1 MGVLPLRTSLN
12 DSLLTTNIFSA
23 VLSYQ
28 EIEDL
33 MIEGRETAGLF
44 TENFPYHVQLLFNN
58 NINPIFG
65 TLKNN
70 FGPQLC
76 DNLFETDSFLFLAK
90 F

>member
-33 MIEGRETAGLF
+33 MIEGRDTAGLL
-44 TENFPYHVQLLFNN
+44 TDNFPCHVLLLFN